1 MKKALKLALIYL
13 ILLVTG
19 TILGTLVYTL
29 YLNLLEFINGQE
41 ITFFSDGDIYKAFFY
56 IFYCMLIVICPVISY
71 YRIRHPGGVLQFIV
85 YVVLC
90 ILTWFVIFPCFMQFN
105 EFCNSRFSF
114 EKDKEYLSSNYFR
127 RIDDRVYYF
136 TKDFEEDF
144 TGMAET
150 SAIIIDMNES
160 GDIQFKTV
168 TSFPS
173 EEFISKARP
182 FNEYQLKKIFANDSS
197 IIPIDFH
204 TIIAMGTT
212 AYRLGLPYL
221 LTLFSFVL
229 LLSSVY
235 GLTNFFDWRLINAVM
250 LFIFAACILAVNSL
264 YYEPFFDGI
273 KQRLGNYSFFATC
286 RKVISEPLLFVM
298 NCGTALIF
306 ILAGIIKIAVRHHA
320 AKVR

>member
-13 ILLVTG
+13 ILLLSG

-29 YLNLLEFINGQE
+29 YLNLLEFITGNE
-41 ITFFSDGDIYKAFFY
+41 VIFFSDGDLYKAFFY

-85 YVVLC
+85 YIILC

-105 EFCNSRFSF
+105 AFCNSRFSF
-114 EKDKEYLSSNYFR
+114 ETETEYLSSNYFR

-136 TKDFEEDF
+136 TKDFEE
-144 TGMAET
+144 TSYGMAET
-150 SAIIIDMNES
+150 SAIIIDMNDDK
-160 GDIQFKTV
+160 DIEFKTV
-168 TSFPS
+168 TNFPS
-173 EEFISKARP
+173 EEFIREARP

-197 IIPIDFH
+197 IIPLNFH

-250 LFIFAACILAVNSL
+250 LFIFAACILTVNSL
-264 YYEPFFDGI
+264 YYEPVFDAARQ
-273 KQRLGNYSFFATC
+273 KLGSYGFFAAC
-286 RKVISEPLLFVM
+286 RKIISEPLLFVI
-298 NCGTALIF
+298 NCGCALIF

-320 AKVR
+320 AKMR

>member
-13 ILLVTG
+13 LLLVSG

-29 YLNLLEFINGQE
+29 YLNLLEFITGHE
-41 ITFFSDGDIYKAFFY
+41 VIFFSDGDLYKAFFY

-105 EFCNSRFSF
+105 EFCNSKFSF
-114 EKDKEYLSSNYFR
+114 EKETEYLSSNYFR
-127 RIDDRVYYF
+127 RIDDKVYYF
-136 TKDFEEDF
+136 TKDFEENAY
-144 TGMAET
+144 GVAET
-150 SAIIIDMNES
+150 SAVIIDLDENK
-160 GDIQFKTV
+160 DIEFTTV
-168 TSFPS
+168 TSRPT
-173 EEFISKARP
+173 EEFIRKARP
-182 FNEYQLKKIFANDSS
+182 FKEYQLKKIFASDSS
-197 IIPIDFH
+197 IIPLNFH

-250 LFIFAACILAVNSL
+250 LFIIAACILTVNSL
-264 YYEPFFDGI
+264 YYEPAFDAI
-273 KQRLGNYSFFATC
+273 KQKLGNYSFFATC
-286 RKVISEPLLFVM
+286 RKVISEPLLFVI
-298 NCGTALIF
+298 NCGSALIF